1 MLGRATRL
9 CKEIGKA
16 VFRIYDAVGLYD
28 ALSPV
33 SEMKPLVKQVHRTTR
48 ELLTELVDPRALTAP
63 GHDDGRSHADEV
75 LREVV
80 ERLRRVVRRVPK
92 ATTSEELT
100 STIVALEATLGAP
113 LAELPQVLHTAGTA
127 AAIAL
132 VTAKPELVTLLERLA
147 AVTTPHKT
155 AVIAPHDDK
164 VLSVEHDYG
173 NGNTRPEDYLQ
184 AFTRFIEQHRNQLDA
199 LRVVCTRPRDL
210 TRAQLA
216 ELQAKLIV
224 AGYSP
229 TSLKRA
235 WKDWKNQDIAAT
247 IIGFIRQRALGSPL
261 VPYADRV
268 DRAVAKVLAT
278 GDWTTPQK
286 KWLGRIAEQLKV
298 ETVVDQDAFR
308 QGAFATAGGWKGIDD
323 LLGGRLTQVMADL
336 GDEIWNDER
345 AA

>member
-1 MLGRATRL
+1 MTTVEPEVAPRPLADAITGRERGDDLVARQRLRGREGLGDERR
-9 CKEIGKA
+9 
-16 VFRIYDAVGLYD
+16 R
-28 ALSPV
+28 
-33 SEMKPLVKQVHRTTR
+33 RR
-48 ELLTELVDPRALTAP
+48 RRAL
-63 GHDDGRSHADEV
+63 GGDVDE
-75 LREVV
+75 
-80 ERLRRVVRRVPK
+80 P
-92 ATTSEELT
+92 
-100 STIVALEATLGAP
+100 P
-113 LAELPQVLHTAGTA
+113 LALCEAPPDDRSELADVADVGPAHQRGD
-127 AAIAL
+127 
-132 VTAKPELVTLLERLA
+132 ELGGEERLA
-147 AVTTPHKT
+147 SGDGA
-155 AVIAPHDDK
+155 AP
-164 VLSVEHDYG
+164 
-173 NGNTRPEDYLQ
+173 PELG
-184 AFTRFIEQHRNQLDA
+184 
-199 LRVVCTRPRDL
+199 VRPRDL

-308 QGAFATAGGWKGIDD
+308 QGAFATAGGWKGIDE